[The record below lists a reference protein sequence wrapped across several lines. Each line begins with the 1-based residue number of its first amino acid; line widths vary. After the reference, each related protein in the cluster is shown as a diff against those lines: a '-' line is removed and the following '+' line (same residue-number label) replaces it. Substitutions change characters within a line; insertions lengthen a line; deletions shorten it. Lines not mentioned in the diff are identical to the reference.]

1 MKSALNLFKAV
12 PIKGGITPDKTRF
25 ETVNAQFVKSGFVFA
40 PEVLAEYKGED
51 LKTLVN
57 QVNELYGKDGAD
69 LNKSFHKSF
78 AKVRDASME
87 QLWYEQALHYLTTYG
102 FEQMGFFSHDTVFIP
117 HEDLDIPLITEG
129 FKLTVIR
136 GLSEDELKAELLAF
150 LSSGIALKE
159 ATIKDVLEVATVVG
173 VTEAESQE
181 VKNKEVRIAL
191 YDYFGYVP
199 SNNLEFLRYMVYKIT
214 GMTQIVK
221 SKATIET
228 IKDKFAL
235 THEGML
241 VKYVDT
247 YGEEELAKLF
257 YRYKP
262 VFLAFRKTTKA
273 KKVVNAIRRSAV
285 KNHVPMK
292 SDLLNDLT
300 GKIKRGEVLNVDELT
315 KALANANTFRKARL
329 AYALKYRTEDH
340 EGILYRV
347 RNGKSYATKFE
358 NTHKDGAAYTYGLVL
373 DAIVNDIRPN
383 VEGKTFVIPENLV
396 YALPTTEKQ
405 FIGNI
410 PSGSYVEVGE
420 DMVMG
425 VRWSNV
431 ERHRVDLDLSMA
443 NISGKLGWDGAYR
456 GNDTQFSGDI
466 TDAPHGATEVFR
478 IGNQAEGL
486 WMVNL
491 NFFNYE
497 ENCKV
502 PFKMFVGSDSQA
514 INKNYLVDAN
524 KVKLVVDSV
533 FDGERQKALGVIYAD
548 EKTRR
553 FIFAETAF
561 DNLRSS
567 RHTDYAQYA
576 LDYIKSQYT
585 EVIDLNQL
593 IVKAGGT
600 VVTEVPAEPE
610 EDVEYIDLSIEAL
623 DKTTIIDLLTKE

>member
-1 MKSALNLFKAV
+1 M
-12 PIKGGITPDKTRF
+12 
-25 ETVNAQFVKSGFVFA
+25 
-40 PEVLAEYKGED
+40 
-51 LKTLVN
+51 
-57 QVNELYGKDGAD
+57 
-69 LNKSFHKSF
+69 
-78 AKVRDASME
+78 
-87 QLWYEQALHYLTTYG
+87 
-102 FEQMGFFSHDTVFIP
+102 
-117 HEDLDIPLITEG
+117 
-129 FKLTVIR
+129 
-136 GLSEDELKAELLAF
+136 
-150 LSSGIALKE
+150 
-159 ATIKDVLEVATVVG
+159 
-173 VTEAESQE
+173 
-181 VKNKEVRIAL
+181 
-191 YDYFGYVP
+191 
-199 SNNLEFLRYMVYKIT
+199 
-214 GMTQIVK
+214 
-221 SKATIET
+221 
-228 IKDKFAL
+228 
-235 THEGML
+235 
-241 VKYVDT
+241 
-247 YGEEELAKLF
+247 
-257 YRYKP
+257 
-262 VFLAFRKTTKA
+262 
-273 KKVVNAIRRSAV
+273 
-285 KNHVPMK
+285 
-292 SDLLNDLT
+292 
-300 GKIKRGEVLNVDELT
+300 
-315 KALANANTFRKARL
+315 
-329 AYALKYRTEDH
+329 
-340 EGILYRV
+340 
-347 RNGKSYATKFE
+347 
-358 NTHKDGAAYTYGLVL
+358 
-373 DAIVNDIRPN
+373 
-383 VEGKTFVIPENLV
+383 V